1 MLNETIIAGIAFGV
15 LHFAVK
21 VDIKM
26 SAYIA
31 VAFWIVLL
39 YKGIGN

>member
-1 MLNETIIAGIAFGV
+1 MLNETIITAIAFGV

-21 VDIKM
+21 VDLKM

-31 VAFWIVLL
+31 VALWIILL
-39 YKGIGN
+39 YKGIGH